1 MKTLVRNINLNY
13 IACKRLKNDDSFALN
28 KDVFIQCYD
37 RNKELFNSGELHE
50 ADKVV
55 IVNSFINDLFNI
67 NGVIN
72 DDRVIYK
79 MHEVHLIDDEEF
91 EFVTSIDRPI
101 SEEEQREMEEW
112 FEYQENI

>member
-1 MKTLVRNINLNY
+1 MKTLVRNINLNL

-37 RNKELFNSGELHE
+37 RNKELFNSGELHD

-79 MHEVHLIDDEEF
+79 MHEVHIIDDEEF

-112 FEYQENI
+112 FEFQENI